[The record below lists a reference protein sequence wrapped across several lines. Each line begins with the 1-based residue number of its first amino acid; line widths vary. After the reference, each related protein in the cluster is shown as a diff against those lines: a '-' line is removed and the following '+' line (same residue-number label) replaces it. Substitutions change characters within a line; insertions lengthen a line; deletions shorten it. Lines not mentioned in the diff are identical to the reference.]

1 MVARSS
7 GSPSRLLRR
16 ALVTNSSISLPTWRV
31 MPRMMLPA
39 ATLSA
44 TVWPRVEL
52 DRIEEALDQAD
63 LVVGEGRVEPVDR
76 LGQHRVAEA
85 VDDVRELGDDARD

>member
-1 MVARSS
+1 MARSS

-44 TVWPRVEL
+44 TVCDPGVEL
-52 DRIEEALDQAD
+52 DRIEEPLDEAD
-63 LVVGEGRVEPVDR
+63 LVVGEGRIEPVDR

-85 VDDVRELGDDARD
+85 IDDVRELGDDARD

>member
-1 MVARSS
+1 
-7 GSPSRLLRR
+7 
-16 ALVTNSSISLPTWRV
+16 
-31 MPRMMLPA
+31 MMLPA

-44 TVWPRVEL
+44 TVWPGVEL
-52 DRIEEALDQAD
+52 DRIEEGLDEAD

-85 VDDVRELGDDARD
+85 IDDVRELGDDARD